1 MPPSP
6 HGRDFLDIVLWVGY
20 KRLGGGISTPDLR
33 TERRRPECGAADAP
47 EEPLGMHGMHTV
59 VELLCRRNRLLGS
72 RSSRTDALVLR
83 TVLLEWN
90 GGRPCGLLFF

>member
-1 MPPSP
+1 
-6 HGRDFLDIVLWVGY
+6 
-20 KRLGGGISTPDLR
+20 
-33 TERRRPECGAADAP
+33 
-47 EEPLGMHGMHTV
+47 MHGMHTV

-90 GGRPCGLLFF
+90 GGRPCGLLFFEDHHIPFPPYRSSL

>member
-1 MPPSP
+1 
-6 HGRDFLDIVLWVGY
+6 
-20 KRLGGGISTPDLR
+20 
-33 TERRRPECGAADAP
+33 
-47 EEPLGMHGMHTV
+47 MHGMHTV
-59 VELLCRRNRLLGS
+59 VELLCRRNRSLGS